1 MSEHVD
7 KADTVELAAELNAGD
22 TVEIEVSFSTHFM
35 TDARDTETHEFTV
48 ESTAVHDTGAT
59 IILVDEGQYGT
70 RHGRIDTRDQ
80 NTGDDFPAFLKA
92 GGSKKKRRQDKQ
104 GRVESITVVDSA
116 DEDDDSDDGSDVSVQ
131 VGDEF
136 DAMGETVSVTNE
148 RDDEVC
154 LHYEDRDPIDG
165 QTYTAWRPRQTVE
178 AIAAREDWERLN
190 DDDSD
195 DDAPV
200 ADWLSTPRCPD
211 CGSFMSQ
218 GIDDFGFAFAQCSD
232 IACDGELGH
241 DVLVQRGAIET

>member
-48 ESTAVHDTGAT
+48 ESISVSDTGAEIT
-59 IILVDEGQYGT
+59 LIDEGQYGT

-80 NTGDDFPAFLKA
+80 NTGDDFPAYLKA

-104 GRVESITVVDSA
+104 GRVEDITVIDA
-116 DEDDDSDDGSDVSVQ
+116 DDDTDDDSDVSVQ

-136 DAMGETVSVTNE
+136 DAMGETVEVTNE
-148 RDDEVC
+148 RDDELC
-154 LHYEDRDPIDG
+154 FHYKDREPING
-165 QTYTAWRPRQTVE
+165 QTHTAWRPRETVE
-178 AIAAREDWERLN
+178 AIAAREDWQRLN

-195 DDAPV
+195 DADDV
-200 ADWLSTPRCPD
+200 AEWVSTPRCPD

-218 GIDDFGFAFAQCSD
+218 GIDDFGFAFAQCSNV
-232 IACDGELGH
+232 ACDGELGH
-241 DVLVQRGAIET
+241 DVLDEQGAIVET